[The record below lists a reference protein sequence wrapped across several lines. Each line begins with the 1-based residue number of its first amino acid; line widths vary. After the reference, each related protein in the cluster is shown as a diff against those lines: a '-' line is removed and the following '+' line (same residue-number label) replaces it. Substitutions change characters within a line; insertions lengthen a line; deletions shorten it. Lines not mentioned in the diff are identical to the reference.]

1 MRKPLLFICLLL
13 FSTVETPAQT
23 SDAQTVP
30 LPSATRPRIVGA
42 PSPTPPAQSAPPT
55 PNSPAKVVTPTVVPT
70 APPQPV
76 QPLPYG
82 KVKTKL
88 EEAKRAL
95 RSRPKLTAAG
105 NSATFFVTLTAYD
118 PATSQLHL
126 IALPKQTFLTPG
138 AETTV
143 STSNGKLVRVRI
155 LRPNYVNTAVEIT
168 DVATGRHL
176 APLVVEY
183 PIEKGGAFRE
193 MAYYV
198 SAHPALLTDD
208 LVRAGRE
215 YVRSMVDLAA
225 KRLRD
230 KGVSI
235 SPQILDIAERLC
247 VVEHV
252 DHDRFMRE
260 SRLKLFEEIYALYG
274 LNELDTY
281 RYSVSS
287 AGAGGMVQMI
297 PSTYRMVRDRYPAI
311 GLNPDFVLGMR
322 NHGNALEAMLLYMRD
337 TWNDLAQD
345 PDVAYAVSV
354 GWATQDELIA
364 AGYNSN
370 PARLPSYIR
379 RGGADWRALIP
390 RETQI
395 YLQIYRAL
403 DSLIPLERRADKAE
417 KPKLADSLEK
427 PAKPTPLAP
436 TGSAPLPS
444 AIPGIGGPRL

>member
-1 MRKPLLFICLLL
+1 MKKSRTLLFICGLLVSAL
-13 FSTVETPAQT
+13 KTPAQT
-23 SDAQTVP
+23 SGDQIRP

-42 PSPTPPAQSAPPT
+42 PSPTPPPAQNAPPIPVT
-55 PNSPAKVVTPTVVPT
+55 STDGVVPTVVP

-82 KVKTKL
+82 KVKNKL
-88 EEAKRAL
+88 EEARRLL
-95 RSRPKLTAAG
+95 RSRPVLAAAG
-105 NSATFFVTLTAYD
+105 SASILFVTLAAYD

-126 IALPKQTFLTPG
+126 ITLPKQTFLTLG

-143 STSNGKLVRVRI
+143 PTASGKLVRVRI
-155 LRPNYVNTAVEIT
+155 IRPNYVNTAVEIT
-168 DVATGRHL
+168 DVVTGRHL

-198 SAHPALLTDD
+198 SAHPVLLTGE
-208 LVRAGRE
+208 LVRAGQE
-215 YVRSMVDLAA
+215 YVRTMVDLAA

-230 KGVSI
+230 KGVVI
-235 SPQILDIAERLC
+235 PPQILDIAERLC

-297 PSTYRMVRDRYPAI
+297 PSTYRMVRNRYPAI

-345 PDVAYAVSV
+345 PDVVYAMSA
-354 GWATQDELIA
+354 GWVTQDELMA

-370 PARLPSYIR
+370 PARLPLYLR
-379 RGGADWRALIP
+379 RGGADWRSLIP
-390 RETQI
+390 RETQM

-403 DSLIPLERRADKAE
+403 DSLVPLKRRADKAE
-417 KPKLADSLEK
+417 KPKLADGLPAEPTK
-427 PAKPTPLAP
+427 PAPLVSPAAV
-436 TGSAPLPS
+436 SPLLP
-444 AIPGIGGPRL
+444 